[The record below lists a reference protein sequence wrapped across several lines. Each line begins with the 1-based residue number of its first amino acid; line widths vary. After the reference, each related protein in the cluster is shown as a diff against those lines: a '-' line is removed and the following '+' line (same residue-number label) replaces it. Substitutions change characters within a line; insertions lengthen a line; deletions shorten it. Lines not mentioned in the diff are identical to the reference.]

1 MVRMRSIFPEHFG
14 GLTLLPTNQD
24 RFFKNHGDLRTTS
37 GRLSA
42 SPSPLPSPSGRGRII
57 VSLSPIP
64 ESHVGRRWVRRPGLQ
79 DNTPWFVGGKNQ
91 RQLGGV
97 CARGWARSVG
107 WAYHRLLSKLL
118 SPRTVIHK
126 RRPAVKATHYFR
138 LQTIGFGRVP
148 GRSHFPRQF
157 AQLVRCERTEVPGF
171 LNKTKH

>member
-14 GLTLLPTNQD
+14 VLTLLPTNQD

-42 SPSPLPSPSGRGRII
+42 
-57 VSLSPIP
+57 SPIP